1 MLDFYSRS
9 FHCIDNGKKKV
20 MSKKPISIRIDET
33 LLNDMQEVSKIEN
46 RSVTNLIET
55 VMRDYC
61 ITKLPP
67 KSGKERRVKK
77 KK

>member
-1 MLDFYSRS
+1 
-9 FHCIDNGKKKV
+9 
-20 MSKKPISIRIDET
+20 MSKKPISIRINET
-33 LLNDMQEVSKIEN
+33 ILENLQKVSALEN

-67 KSGKERRVKK
+67 QSGKERRVKK
-77 KK
+77 IK

>member
-1 MLDFYSRS
+1 
-9 FHCIDNGKKKV
+9 

-33 LLNDMQEVSKIEN
+33 LLSNLQKVSEMEN

-67 KSGKERRVKK
+67 QSGKERRVKK